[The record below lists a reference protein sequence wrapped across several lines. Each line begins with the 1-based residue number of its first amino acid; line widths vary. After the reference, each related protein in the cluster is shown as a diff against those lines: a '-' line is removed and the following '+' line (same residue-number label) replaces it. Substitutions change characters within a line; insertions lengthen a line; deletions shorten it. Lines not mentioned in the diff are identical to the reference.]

1 MKKLLLP
8 IAVAC
13 CVAVLPTAAAQAYTT
28 TDKGWT
34 NYVGKTKE
42 GSKIS
47 FAYRKGVISIISTMV
62 PSTCASGQGGTPRA
76 RMSSFDPPQ
85 SVIFRVNG
93 RESQTKVT
101 EPWPERYYTVTAS
114 KKGKRLVGRCA
125 QLVAADDGHVRGLLR
140 SHVPRGWE
148 FRPEAA
154 EVGGC
159 ALAAPPA
166 ARAPLRL
173 PPCGRQ
179 EPQLFTPPGW

>member
-1 MKKLLLP
+1 MCP
-8 IAVAC
+8 VRAC
-13 CVAVLPTAAAQAYTT
+13 RPAAAQAYTT

-47 FAYRKGVISIISTMV
+47 FAYRKGTISIISTMV

-114 KKGKRLVGRCA
+114 KKGKRLVGKLRISWS
-125 QLVAADDGHVRGLLR
+125 LLIPG
-140 SHVPRGWE
+140 S
-148 FRPEAA
+148 
-154 EVGGC
+154 VGGYSILTC
-159 ALAAPPA
+159 
-166 ARAPLRL
+166 R
-173 PPCGRQ
+173 GDGN
-179 EPQLFTPPGW
+179 FN

>member
-13 CVAVLPTAAAQAYTT
+13 ALSVLPASAAQAYTT

-47 FAYRKGVISIISTMV
+47 FAYRKGTISIISTMV

-76 RMSSFDPPQ
+76 RMTMFDPPQ
-85 SVIFRVNG
+85 SVTFRVNG

-101 EPWPERYYTVTAS
+101 EPWPERYYTITAS
-114 KKGKRLVGRCA
+114 KKGKRIVGKMRISWSLLTSGTFGGYSILTCRG
-125 QLVAADDGHVRGLLR
+125 DGNFNLK
-140 SHVPRGWE
+140 
-148 FRPEAA
+148 
-154 EVGGC
+154 
-159 ALAAPPA
+159 
-166 ARAPLRL
+166 
-173 PPCGRQ
+173 
-179 EPQLFTPPGW
+179 PQK